1 MIKDIII
8 ERYGDDEFLTADG
21 FDDAMI
27 GFDEQSWRVIY
38 SVRKCIDILM
48 KDMDEL
54 EAIEYF
60 AYNVSGAYVGEKTP
74 IWCYDLG
81 LTENI

>member
-1 MIKDIII
+1 MKDIIF
-8 ERYGDDEFLTADG
+8 ERYGDDEYLTADG
-21 FDDAMI
+21 FDDAII

-48 KDMDEL
+48 KDMDEQ

-60 AYNVSGAYVGEKTP
+60 AYNVSGAYMGEKTP
-74 IWCYDLG
+74 IWCYDL
-81 LTENI
+81 I